1 MEMNS
6 QDTSEFMSHPQRVR
20 SPFHH
25 VLVPTDGSAA
35 SIDAG
40 RLGIRI
46 AHAHQIPITF
56 LYVVNRKTAAE
67 IAAASSSKTVEIV
80 CRELGHKA
88 HSYLDYLIR
97 AAEKE
102 SLEAH
107 EIIRSGVP
115 YREIASLA
123 REQGVDLIVIGQVGG
138 RGTKQHHR
146 AHIGSVT
153 EHVIEHAPCPVL
165 VVRHDSVRR

>member
-1 MEMNS
+1 
-6 QDTSEFMSHPQRVR
+6 
-20 SPFHH
+20 
-25 VLVPTDGSAA
+25 LVPTDGSAA

-40 RLGIRI
+40 RLGISI
-46 AHAHQIPITF
+46 SSAHQIPITF
-56 LYVVNRKTAAE
+56 LYVVNRNTAAD
-67 IAAASSSKTVEIV
+67 IASASPSKTVEAV
-80 CRELGHKA
+80 CKELGHKA

-102 SLEAH
+102 SLEA
-107 EIIRSGVP
+107 EEVIRNGIP
-115 YREIASLA
+115 YREIAKLA
-123 REQGVDLIVIGQVGG
+123 REKGIDLIVMGQTGG
-138 RGTKQHHR
+138 RGTKEHHR

>member
-1 MEMNS
+1 MTTLPPDRLEHS
-6 QDTSEFMSHPQRVR
+6 QRVR

-25 VLVPTDGSAA
+25 ILVPTDGSAA

-40 RLGIRI
+40 RLGISI

-56 LYVVNRKTAAE
+56 LYVVNRSTAAE
-67 IAAASSSKTVEIV
+67 IAAASSAKSVEAI
-80 CRELGHKA
+80 CRELGRKA
-88 HSYLDYLIR
+88 HSYLAYLIR

-102 SLEAH
+102 SLKAKEV
-107 EIIRSGVP
+107 IRNGIP
-115 YREIASLA
+115 YREIANLA
-123 REQGVDLIVIGQVGG
+123 REEDIDLIVMGQTGG

>member
-1 MEMNS
+1 MSMIS
-6 QDTSEFMSHPQRVR
+6 QDTSRAH

-46 AHAHQIPITF
+46 AYAHQIPITF
-56 LYVVNRKTAAE
+56 LYVVNRNTALE
-67 IAAASSSKTVEIV
+67 IAAASPAKTVETI

-102 SLEAH
+102 SLQAE
-107 EIIRSGVP
+107 EVIRNGIP
-115 YREIASLA
+115 YREIANLA
-123 REQGVDLIVIGQVGG
+123 REKGVDLIVMGQTGG